1 MIFLRIR
8 KFWML
13 CKRALVY
20 TCKVFPIL
28 EMEDTMMP
36 SGFMIVWQDLELSW
50 RMLQMV
56 TVDSPA
62 SFWWLETE
70 TPPEAGSKT
79 LALPRHFRILK
90 PISSTDQSILITLLV
105 PIFMFLLSLLSR
117 VIFHYNQLVLLKVG
131 WCKLQTER
139 LVLIEMIMSRWL
151 KLFGQFIW

>member
-1 MIFLRIR
+1 MNITVRNIALFFSKLWNSLVLGIQFRQQNMIFLRIR

-90 PISSTDQSILITLLV
+90 PKSSTDQSILITLLV
-105 PIFMFLLSLLSR
+105 PIFMFLLSR
-117 VIFHYNQLVLLKVG
+117 VIFHYN
-131 WCKLQTER
+131 
-139 LVLIEMIMSRWL
+139 
-151 KLFGQFIW
+151 

>member
-1 MIFLRIR
+1 MLDIEFRQQMRYFLNEFGRLEDS
-8 KFWML
+8 MH
-13 CKRALVY
+13 CNSAVVD

-62 SFWWLETE
+62 SFWWFETE
-70 TPPEAGSKT
+70 TPPEAGSTT

-90 PISSTDQSILITLLV
+90 PNLSTVQSILIALLQSIL
-105 PIFMFLLSLLSR
+105 IFFCYPFY
-117 VIFHYNQLVLLKVG
+117 VE
-131 WCKLQTER
+131 WC
-139 LVLIEMIMSRWL
+139 LITIN
-151 KLFGQFIW
+151 